1 MHVTCFA
8 SRAILFCDLRYLFIV
23 APVVSGRESFK
34 EVNSL
39 HLPLERYSPVR
50 RASEGCATGLGSQYR
65 SSPQHH
71 LHSYPH
77 THVTTGDKEANVKA
91 LQQEYQQL
99 QQVNE
104 RWGCSVSVSEIYRV
118 SQEERT

>member
-1 MHVTCFA
+1 MDVRSISLNLQLFLCF
-8 SRAILFCDLRYLFIV
+8 SCNPRCLFTITDL
-23 APVVSGRESFK
+23 VSGRESFK

-50 RASEGCATGLGSQYR
+50 RASEGCATGLGVQYR

-71 LHSYPH
+71 LHSHPH
-77 THVTTGDKEANVKA
+77 PQFTVGDKEANMKA

-99 QQVNE
+99 QQVQ
-104 RWGCSVSVSEIYRV
+104 WTIVSE
-118 SQEERT
+118 